1 MSLAAAERMM
11 GLNQFARNLVVC
23 AKQEKNGQRY
33 SCTICKVY
41 YMNQYIMPDGRVYQ
55 EQVQSERGEVGN
67 KSIFIA
73 LRDGEG
79 AWVPESLWSA
89 DDMFL
94 ADL

>member
-1 MSLAAAERMM
+1 
-11 GLNQFARNLVVC
+11 
-23 AKQEKNGQRY
+23 
-33 SCTICKVY
+33 
-41 YMNQYIMPDGRVYQ
+41 MNQYIMPDGRVYQ